1 MREEILKKA
10 NISKRG
16 AIIISTLMQKIITAA
31 RAKTVWDNDNNV
43 RKSLKDEAHNESSL
57 LSSKLQKIYDK
68 CCEQFNKFLENEKN
82 IIKLY
87 KLDNNRDESESFE
100 TLVIDQ
106 YIKPLVDKKMANF
119 DKLQNQYN
127 QNFNK
132 DLQYIKNDIADNVF
146 YQASKIIYQKL
157 ADIEYQ
163 LKYNKAVNL
172 LMNNNKL
179 TTYGKKVVEQCIKKD
194 LLRFLDDNSDAY
206 IALVENPVDLTQY
219 CKLLQDPKHSNALYD
234 HFHFDINHALK
245 EKIDVSLKKN
255 DVIHFI
261 NLGIN
266 YIFERYPKEVKN
278 NLFVNYDN
286 RDYNKDVD
294 INIFATIANPTLKQ
308 IKNHWDYIKSILTDN
323 KLGGN
328 QKQYIINFQAMPK
341 IQICITKLQNIH
353 RTLYN
358 AIVLSA
364 KLGKNQ
370 KRLLRKIAENKTQIA
385 NIDELIIALEKQI
398 PTLEKLCEQYLIKA
412 SAKTEYDIQNVLDI
426 FNATLIRFE
435 HDLKNLEY

>member
-1 MREEILKKA
+1 ML
-10 NISKRG
+10 
-16 AIIISTLMQKIITAA
+16 IISTLIQKIITAVR
-31 RAKTVWDNDNNV
+31 RAKTVWDNNDV
-43 RKSLKDEAHNESSL
+43 RKSLKDEAHNESGL

-68 CCEQFNKFLENEKN
+68 CCEQFNTFLENEKN

-87 KLDNNRDESESFE
+87 KLDKNRDESESFE
-100 TLVIDQ
+100 SLVIDQ

-119 DKLQNQYN
+119 DKLQSQYN
-127 QNFNK
+127 QNFNR
-132 DLQYIKNDIADNVF
+132 DLQHIKNDIADNVF
-146 YQASKIIYQKL
+146 YQVGKKVYQKL
-157 ADIEYQ
+157 ADIEYS
-163 LKYNKAVNL
+163 LEYNKAVNL

-179 TTYGKKVVEQCIKKD
+179 TSYGKKVVEQCMKKD

-219 CKLLQDPKHSNALYD
+219 CKLLQDPKHSNVLYD
-234 HFHFDINHALK
+234 HFHFDINHMLK
-245 EKIDVSLKKN
+245 EKIDVSLRKN

-278 NLFVNYDN
+278 NLFVNYDD

-323 KLGGN
+323 KLSKD

-412 SAKTEYDIQNVLDI
+412 SAKTEYNIQNVLDI

>member
-1 MREEILKKA
+1 
-10 NISKRG
+10 
-16 AIIISTLMQKIITAA
+16 MQKIITAV
-31 RAKTVWDNDNNV
+31 RRVVWDDNNNV
-43 RKSLKDEAHNESSL
+43 QKKSLRDEAHNESSL

-68 CCEQFNKFLENEKN
+68 CCEQFNTFLENEKN

-87 KLDNNRDESESFE
+87 KLDNNRGESESFE

-106 YIKPLVDKKMANF
+106 YIKPLVDKKMTNF
-119 DKLQNQYN
+119 DKLQSQYN
-127 QNFNK
+127 QNFNR
-132 DLQYIKNDIADNVF
+132 DLQYIKNDIANNIF
-146 YQASKIIYQKL
+146 YQSNKIIYQKL
-157 ADIEYQ
+157 ADIDYR

-179 TTYGKKVVEQCIKKD
+179 TSYGKKVAEQCMKKD

-219 CKLLQDPKHSNALYD
+219 CKLLQNPKHSNVLYD
-234 HFHFDINHALK
+234 HFHYDINHMLK

-278 NLFVNYDN
+278 NLFVSYDN
-286 RDYNKDVD
+286 RDYNRDVD
-294 INIFATIANPTLKQ
+294 INIFTTIANPTLEQ
-308 IKNHWDYIKSILTDN
+308 IKNHWDYIKNILTDN
-323 KLGGN
+323 KLSEG

-358 AIVLSA
+358 TIVLSA
-364 KLGKNQ
+364 KLGTVNR
-370 KRLLRKIAENKTQIA
+370 KRLLRKIAENRTQIT